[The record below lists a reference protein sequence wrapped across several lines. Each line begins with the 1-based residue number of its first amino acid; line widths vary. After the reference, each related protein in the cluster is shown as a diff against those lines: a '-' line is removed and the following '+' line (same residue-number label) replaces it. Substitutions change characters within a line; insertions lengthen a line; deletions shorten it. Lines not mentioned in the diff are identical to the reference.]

1 MRFARKFTDAEERE
15 IAKLYEIG
23 GFSVPA
29 IMRAY
34 GLSDSKVIYSALDRQ
49 GVERRARKFFS
60 KTEEQEIAKLYE
72 VGGYSTPQIAHA
84 YRCHRSSIYR
94 ALKQQGVE
102 GHTRRRFT
110 DEEELEIV
118 KIYGVGGFP
127 ARQIACAYG
136 CAHSM
141 IYRALDRQGAEMRD
155 PNSSRLK
162 LNDEEAL
169 EIGKIYDVGLRTTTE
184 LAEAYGVNHVTIC
197 NTLER
202 VGISRRTRSET
213 LRGER
218 NGRWEGGKSFELYP
232 EEFWEKREAI
242 RERDGRV
249 CQICGAHESQ
259 LDRRLDVH
267 HIDGDKQNNDDHNL
281 ISLCR
286 ECHGKAEKG
295 EDREYYAAFLQSH
308 QSLRLSGELLR
319 AVQ

>member
-1 MRFARKFTDAEERE
+1 MPVRRFTDAEERE
-15 IAKLYEIG
+15 IAKLYETG

-29 IMRAY
+29 IMQAY

-72 VGGYSTPQIAHA
+72 VGGHSASQIAWA
-84 YRCHRSSIYR
+84 YRCHRSSIHR
-94 ALKQQGVE
+94 TLKRQGVK
-102 GHTRRRFT
+102 GRTRRYFT
-110 DEEELEIV
+110 DEEELEII
-118 KIYGVGGFP
+118 KIYEVGGFS
-127 ARQIACAYG
+127 ARQIAHAYG
-136 CAHSM
+136 CVHSM

-155 PNSSRLK
+155 PNSSRFK
-162 LNDEEAL
+162 LNDEEAS
-169 EIGKIYDVGLRTTTE
+169 EVGKIYEVGFKSTTE
-184 LAEAYGVNHVTIC
+184 LAEAYGMNHVTIC
-197 NTLER
+197 NALER
-202 VGISRRTRSET
+202 VGISRRAQSEA
-213 LRGER
+213 LKGER

-249 CQICGAHESQ
+249 CQICGVHESQ